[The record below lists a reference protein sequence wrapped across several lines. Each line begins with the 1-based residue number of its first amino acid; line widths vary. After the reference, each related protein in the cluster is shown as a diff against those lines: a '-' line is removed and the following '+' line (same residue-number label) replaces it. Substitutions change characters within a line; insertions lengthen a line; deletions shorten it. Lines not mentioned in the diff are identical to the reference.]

1 MDCKILS
8 ICIPTYNR
16 AAILDGALEAIEKA
30 LRQIDSS
37 EIELVISDNCSPD
50 NTKEVVQKYKEK
62 GLPISTYIRNEEN
75 LGIIGNIKQCFKL
88 AKGKYVWVLG
98 DDDYIRQDTLKIILD
113 KIQNKDYGLVHIH
126 LKYVL
131 ANANF
136 HTPYIEFEQVE
147 EFFKCISI
155 GFTFITAN
163 IVATKYI
170 ADFDFEKYEETWIP
184 HMPLYMMTAKKYDNN
199 LIINQELVEAAKD
212 YKTNGGYNFFK
223 VFIDYYLTVRK
234 EMLQGTK
241 DAEKYYRIEKKF
253 YLKHFVSL
261 AIFLFYIRRIKAPFE
276 KKGAWEIIKK
286 HYGKEPYFYPL
297 LILYVPKITIQ
308 KIFGK
313 IKRMITRK

>member
-8 ICIPTYNR
+8 ICMPTYNR
-16 AAILDGALEAIEKA
+16 GAVLDGALEALEKA
-30 LRQIDSS
+30 LKQIDSS

-50 NTKEVVQKYKEK
+50 NTKEIVQKYIER
-62 GLPISTYIRNEEN
+62 GMPIAYTCNKEN
-75 LGIIGNIKQCFKL
+75 LGINGNMEQCFKL

-98 DDDYIRQDTLKIILD
+98 DDDYIRQDALKIILD
-113 KIQNKDYGLVHIH
+113 KIRDKDYGLVHIH

-136 HTPYIEFEQVE
+136 HTPYIEFHQVE

-155 GFTFITAN
+155 GFTFMTAN
-163 IVATKYI
+163 IVATRYI
-170 ADFDFEKYEETWIP
+170 ADFDFKKYEDTWICN
-184 HMPLYMMTAKKYDNN
+184 MPLYITTAKKYNDN

-212 YKTNGGYNFFK
+212 YKTTGGYNFFK
-223 VFIDYYLTVRK
+223 VLIDNYLTVRK

-261 AIFLFYIRRIKAPFE
+261 TIFLFYIRRIKAPFE
-276 KKGAWEIIKK
+276 KKGAWQIIKK

>member
-30 LRQIDSS
+30 LQQIDPS

-50 NTKEVVQKYKEK
+50 NTKEIVQKHIEK
-62 GLPISTYIRNEEN
+62 GLPIGTYIRNEEN
-75 LGIIGNIKQCFKL
+75 LGIIGNIKQCFRL

-98 DDDYIRQDTLKIILD
+98 DDDYVRQDALKIILD
-113 KIQNKDYGLVHIH
+113 KIRHKDYGLVHIH

-136 HTPYIEFEQVE
+136 HTPYIEFQQVE

-155 GFTFITAN
+155 GFTFVTAN

-184 HMPLYMMTAKKYDNN
+184 HMPLYMTTAKKHNDN

-261 AIFLFYIRRIKAPFE
+261 AIFLFYIRRINVPFE
-276 KKGAWEIIKK
+276 KKGAWQIIKK

-297 LILYVPKITIQ
+297 LILYVPKITVQ

>member
-8 ICIPTYNR
+8 ICMPTYNR
-16 AAILDGALEAIEKA
+16 GAVLDGALEALEKA
-30 LRQIDSS
+30 LKQIDSS

-113 KIQNKDYGLVHIH
+113 KIRNKDYGLVHIH
-126 LKYVL
+126 LEYVL